1 MSGLYMDHPEWT
13 SEQRVAVMLVERM
26 RFERDE
32 RQARAHNPF
41 HAPAEAG
48 ETLEK
53 IA

>member
-1 MSGLYMDHPEWT
+1 MSGLHMDHEWT

-41 HAPAEAG
+41 HTPAEAG
-48 ETLEK
+48 DKE
-53 IA
+53 

>member
-1 MSGLYMDHPEWT
+1 MSGQHTDHEWT
-13 SEQRVAVMLVERM
+13 SEQRVAVMVVERM
-26 RFERDE
+26 RFDRDE

-41 HAPAEAG
+41 HMPAEAG